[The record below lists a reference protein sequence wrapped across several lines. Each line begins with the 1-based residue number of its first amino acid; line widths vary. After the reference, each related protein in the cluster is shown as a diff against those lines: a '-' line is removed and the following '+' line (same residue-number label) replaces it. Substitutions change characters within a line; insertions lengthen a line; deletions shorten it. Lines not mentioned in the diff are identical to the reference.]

1 MHLKT
6 YLTLVCLSI
15 AYTGYAQ
22 QSALKL
28 KAQVPVQ
35 FGLGYEGKIT
45 RHFSFQASAGL
56 LTKPN
61 STLIIDAL
69 DAFGTDPQVTLMIED
84 AFNLGFV
91 GEGGLNYNF
100 GKNYIGIFF
109 QVIDLH
115 GGETPAAIVEDFFD
129 TDVSNYPQRRN
140 RANTTEKYLKIK
152 STLLQGGILYGR
164 RFPLKDKHWEI
175 DAEFGVSAN
184 LASETKITSDVYD
197 LTALSKVADAEI
209 GGYYKDYAFIP
220 SLSVAL
226 VYKFITR

>member
-1 MHLKT
+1 MTLKT
-6 YLTLVCLSI
+6 NLILVFIFVALIS
-15 AYTGYAQ
+15 YSQ
-22 QSALKL
+22 ENALKF
-28 KAQVPVQ
+28 KVQVPVQ
-35 FGLGYEGKIT
+35 FGLGYEGKISK
-45 RHFSFQASAGL
+45 HFSFQASAGL

-100 GKNYIGIFF
+100 GRNYIGVFF
-109 QVIDLH
+109 QVINLH
-115 GGETPAAIVEDFFD
+115 GGETPTAIVEDFFD
-129 TDVSNYPQRRN
+129 TDVSDYPQRRN
-140 RANTTEKYLKIK
+140 RSTTNEKYLKIK
-152 STLLQGGILYGR
+152 STLVQGGLLYGR

-175 DAEFGVSAN
+175 DAEFGISAN
-184 LASETKITSDVYD
+184 LGSETKITSEEYD

-209 GGYYKDYAFIP
+209 GGYYKDYAFVP

-226 VYKFITR
+226 VYKFNKK